1 MILIERRVRTAP
13 GGVTFLHL
21 QAPKTVLCIHD
32 LSGLGRCSL
41 SVIVPV
47 LAAMGCQP
55 VALPTAIF
63 STHTGGLGQ
72 PAVQLCQGY
81 GEAAL
86 EHYRSRGVSFD
97 CIYTGYLASEE
108 DQHLAAKAFYLW
120 PQALKVVDPVMADHG
135 RFYAGMEDK
144 LSGMQALCRSADLIL
159 PNLTEASLLLGRPM
173 PDGELSDEEALELAG
188 SLTALCPQAVVTGIP
203 MGRYLSCAGAGRNSF
218 VVRRLKLERSYPG
231 TGDMFAAVLT
241 GALLRGNA
249 LSAATDAAAGFVA
262 DSIAATDPEAP
273 TALGV
278 WFEPLLGRLAPRE
291 V

>member
-1 MILIERRVRTAP
+1 MR
-13 GGVTFLHL
+13 F

-41 SVIVPV
+41 SVIAPV

-72 PAVQLCQGY
+72 PAVQLCHGY

-86 EHYRSRGVSFD
+86 EHYRSLGVEFD
-97 CIYTGYLASEE
+97 CVYTGYLASEE

-120 PQALKVVDPVMADHG
+120 PDALKIVDPVMADHG

-144 LSGMQALCRSADLIL
+144 LPGMQALCRSADLIL

-173 PDGELSDEEALELAG
+173 PDGELSDEAALELAG

-278 WFEPLLGRLAPRE
+278 WFEPLLGRLTVRE
-291 V
+291 G

>member
-1 MILIERRVRTAP
+1 MR
-13 GGVTFLHL
+13 F

-41 SVIVPV
+41 SVIAPV

-72 PAVQLCQGY
+72 PAVQLCHGY

-86 EHYRSRGVSFD
+86 EHYRSLDVEFD

-120 PQALKVVDPVMADHG
+120 PDALKIVDPVMADHG

-144 LSGMQALCRSADLIL
+144 LPGMQALCRSADLIL
-159 PNLTEASLLLGRPM
+159 PNLTEACLLLGRPM
-173 PDGELSDEEALELAG
+173 PDGELNDEQALSLAQE
-188 SLTALCPQAVVTGIP
+188 LTALCPQAVVTGVP
-203 MGRYLSCAGAGRNSF
+203 MGRHLVCTGAGRNSF

-231 TGDMFAAVLT
+231 TGDLFAAVLT

-262 DSIAATDPEAP
+262 DAIAATDPEAP

-278 WFEPLLGRLAPRE
+278 WFEPLLGRLTVRE
-291 V
+291 G

>member
-1 MILIERRVRTAP
+1 MR
-13 GGVTFLHL
+13 F

-41 SVIVPV
+41 SVIAPV

-55 VALPTAIF
+55 VALPTAVF

-72 PAVQLCQGY
+72 PAVQLCHGY

-86 EHYRSRGVSFD
+86 EHYRSLGVEFD
-97 CIYTGYLASEE
+97 CVYTGYLASEE
-108 DQHLAAKAFYLW
+108 DQHLAAKAFSLW
-120 PQALKVVDPVMADHG
+120 PSALKIVDPVMADHG

-144 LSGMQALCRSADLIL
+144 LPGMQALCRSADLIL
-159 PNLTEASLLLGRPM
+159 PNLTEACLLLGRPM
-173 PDGELSDEEALELAG
+173 PAGELNDEEALSLAREL
-188 SLTALCPQAVVTGIP
+188 TVLCPQAVVTGVP
-203 MGRYLSCAGAGRNSF
+203 MGRHLVCAGAGRTDF
-218 VVRRLKLERSYPG
+218 TVRRLQLERSYPG
-231 TGDMFAAVLT
+231 TGDLFAAVLA

-278 WFEPLLGRLAPRE
+278 WFEPLLGRLTVRE
-291 V
+291 G

>member
-1 MILIERRVRTAP
+1 MR
-13 GGVTFLHL
+13 F

-41 SVIVPV
+41 SVIAPV

-72 PAVQLCQGY
+72 PAVQLCHGY

-86 EHYRSRGVSFD
+86 EHYRSLDVEFD

-120 PQALKVVDPVMADHG
+120 PDALKIVDPVMADHG

-144 LSGMQALCRSADLIL
+144 LPGMQALCRSADLIL
-159 PNLTEASLLLGRPM
+159 PNLTEACLLLGRPM
-173 PDGELSDEEALELAG
+173 PDGELNDEQALSLAQE
-188 SLTALCPQAVVTGIP
+188 LTALCPQAVVTGVP
-203 MGRYLSCAGAGRNSF
+203 MGQHLVCTGAGRNSF

-231 TGDMFAAVLT
+231 TGDLFAAVLT

-262 DSIAATDPEAP
+262 DAIAATDPEAP

-278 WFEPLLGRLAPRE
+278 WFEPLLGRLTVRE
-291 V
+291 G

>member
-1 MILIERRVRTAP
+1 MR
-13 GGVTFLHL
+13 F

-41 SVIVPV
+41 SVIAPV
-47 LAAMGCQP
+47 LAAMGHQP
-55 VALPTAIF
+55 VLLPTAIF

-81 GEAAL
+81 GDAAL
-86 EHYRSRGVSFD
+86 EHYRSLGVAFD

-120 PQALKVVDPVMADHG
+120 PNALKVVDPVMADHG

-144 LSGMQALCRSADLIL
+144 LPGMQALCRSAALVL
-159 PNLTEASLLLGRPM
+159 PTLTEACLLLGQPT
-173 PDGELSDEEALELAG
+173 PEGDLEDAAALELAG
-188 SLTALCPQAVVTGIP
+188 RLTTLCPQAVVTGIP
-203 MGRYLSCAGAGRNSF
+203 SGRNLACAGAGRSSF
-218 VVRRLKLERSYPG
+218 VVRRLRLDRSSPG
-231 TGDMFAAVLT
+231 TGALFAAVLT

-262 DSIAATDPEAP
+262 EAIAATDPEAA

-278 WFEPLLGRLAPRE
+278 WFEPLLGRLALRE
-291 V
+291 G